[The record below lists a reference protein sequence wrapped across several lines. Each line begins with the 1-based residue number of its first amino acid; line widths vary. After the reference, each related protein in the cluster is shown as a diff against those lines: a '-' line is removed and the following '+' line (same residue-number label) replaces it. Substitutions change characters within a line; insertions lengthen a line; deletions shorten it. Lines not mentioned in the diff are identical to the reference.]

1 MLQIKNVSKRYV
13 TGSLTQDALQN
24 ATLNFRDSEF
34 VSILGPSGSGK
45 TTLLNIIGGLD
56 RYTDGDLLINGVSTK
71 SYSDRDWD
79 AYRNHTIGFV
89 FQSYNLI
96 PHQTILGNVEIALT
110 IGGISRKE
118 RTKRAIDAL
127 TKVGLSDQL
136 HKKPNQLSGG
146 QMQRVAIARALVNDP
161 KVLLADEPTGA
172 LDSETGIQVMELLRE
187 VAKDRLVVMV
197 THNPELAEQYSTR
210 IIKLKD
216 GKIIDDSDPYVVKN
230 EVTSTTSNQKQRSK
244 MSFWTSLLLSF
255 NNLRSKKGRTI
266 LTSIAG
272 SIGIIGI
279 ALIIA
284 LSSGANAYISGIQRE
299 TMTSYP
305 ITINQTSVDIDN
317 MAGGMRGQQMGG
329 LSDKTDKPDSDRNGI
344 YADTSANNAS
354 AQYTTTNNLEA
365 FKKYLDNPQSEINK
379 YLGENGIVYS
389 YDVKFDVYSYD
400 NDGTLI
406 NATTDSTNNIDG
418 TQFGGGK
425 NPLTSASATGSSNKY
440 FQELLPGANG
450 ALVSPIVTDNYDLLA
465 GKWPQNY
472 NEAVLVIDENNA
484 IPLDALYRLGLLTAT
499 KYNEIIDN
507 ISHDKEYAEIAFD
520 YDEVLRHTFYI
531 VPSYSR
537 YADENGDGVFEYIQ
551 ESVLNSDKLLKNS
564 LSLSVCGIIRLK
576 NDAKTETVSSVVGYT
591 SDLTKRIITDGNNSA
606 VITAQESAPN
616 TNVLNGIAFTAETD
630 EKKIADAKKYLS
642 DLPVSDKAKMYKLLV
657 ANTIKPSEPIP
668 SDEVSA
674 AKALDDYI
682 ANNPNRDVLISVY
695 EQYVGGTTY
704 EDNMNKFGKISLD
717 KPSSISIYID
727 SFDAK
732 QAIAD
737 CIEQYNQAA
746 PDDEKISY
754 TDYVA
759 LLTSSLTEMINM
771 ISYVLIAFVA
781 VSLVVSCIMIG
792 IITHISVLERTK
804 EIGVLRAL
812 GASKGNISQVF
823 NAETILIGLFS
834 GLLGVGVSA
843 LLCIPINAVL
853 ATLLGVEGLNASLSV
868 GTILVLI
875 ALSVAITLVGG
886 FFPARNAA
894 KKDPVVALRTE

>member
-13 TGSLTQDALQN
+13 TGNLTQEALKKI
-24 ATLNFRDSEF
+24 TLNFRDCEF

-56 RYTDGDLLINGVSTK
+56 RYTDGDLSINGVSAK
-71 SYSDRDWD
+71 SYGDKDWD

-96 PHQTILGNVEIALT
+96 PHQTVLGNVELALT

-118 RTKRAIDAL
+118 RTKRATDAL

-146 QMQRVAIARALVNDP
+146 QMQRVAITRALVNDP
-161 KVLLADEPTGA
+161 KILLADEPTGA

-216 GKIIDDSDPYVVKN
+216 GKIVDDSDPYVIKN
-230 EVTSTTSNQKQRSK
+230 EVTSTTSNKKQRSK

-266 LTSIAG
+266 LTSVAG

-305 ITINQTSVDIDN
+305 ITINQTSVDIGN

-329 LSDKTDKPDSDRNGI
+329 LSGKTDKDNSDRSGV
-344 YADTSANNAS
+344 YADTSANS
-354 AQYTTTNNLEA
+354 SSTRYTTTNNLEA
-365 FKKYLDNPQSEINK
+365 FKKYLNNPQSEINK

-400 NDGTLI
+400 DDGTLV
-406 NATTDSTNNIDG
+406 NADNDSANNVDG

-425 NPLTSASATGSSNKY
+425 NPLSSASTSDGSNKY
-440 FQELLPGANG
+440 FQELLPDSKG
-450 ALVSPIVTDNYDLLA
+450 ALISPMVTDNYDLLA

-472 NEAVLVIDENNA
+472 NEAVLVLDENNA

-499 KYNEIIDN
+499 TYNEAIDN
-507 ISHDKEYAEIAFD
+507 INNKKYAEIVLD
-520 YDEVLRHTFYI
+520 YDEVLRHKFYI
-531 VPSYSR
+531 VPSYNR
-537 YADENGDGVFEYIQ
+537 YIDENDDGVFEYIE
-551 ESVLNSDKLLKNS
+551 ESVLIYDKLLNS
-564 LSLSVCGIIRLK
+564 SISLSVCGIIRLK

-606 VITAQESAPN
+606 VITAQEGAPN

-630 EKKIADAKKYLS
+630 EKRIADAKKYLS
-642 DLPVSDKAKMYKLLV
+642 DLSVSDKAKMYKLLV
-657 ANTIKPSEPIP
+657 ASTIKPSEPIP

-674 AKALDDYI
+674 AKALNDYI
-682 ANNPNRDVLISVY
+682 ADNPNRDVLISVY
-695 EQYVGGTTY
+695 EQYVVGATY

-732 QAIAD
+732 QARAA
-737 CIEQYNQAA
+737 CIEQYNQVA

-834 GLLGVGVSA
+834 GLLGVSVSA
-843 LLCIPINAVL
+843 LLCIPINVVL

-868 GTILVLI
+868 GTVLVLI

-886 FFPARNAA
+886 FFHTQNAA